1 MKFDRHQSPGHVVNY
16 LARLFAKALYRRI
29 GPYGVTRG
37 QFPVLLV
44 LWEQDGWT
52 QTQLAERL
60 AVEQPT
66 MANTLKRMERDG
78 LIERVPDPEDRRQAR
93 VHLTPRG
100 RELEEVLT
108 VSARETN
115 AVALEGLSAEER
127 AQLMSLARRMIVN
140 LEGDARGTQESSITE
155 RRDVP

>member
-1 MKFDRHQSPGHVVNY
+1 MRFDRHRSPGHVINY

-44 LWEQDGWT
+44 LWEREGAT
-52 QTQLAERL
+52 QTELAERL
-60 AVEQPT
+60 AVEQAT

-108 VSARETN
+108 TSARETN
-115 AVALEGLSAEER
+115 AVALAGLSAADT
-127 AQLMSLARRMIVN
+127 AQLMRLAGRMVAN
-140 LEGDARGTQESSITE
+140 LEQDARGTQ
-155 RRDVP
+155 